1 VIAAAAI
8 LVFDLAGAQ
17 VNAWACAPARVKS
30 MMTPT
35 SRRGFL
41 FGLALAVPVLAAVA
55 AAPPVQLDPTIRE
68 FKLPA
73 DIPWRQGENGA
84 ASALLYGDPS
94 KPGLYVQLLKRGPNQ
109 WSKPHSHPNDRY
121 ITVLEGTF
129 WAGTGAGF
137 DTERT
142 VPLKPGTFMRDVANK
157 VHFDGSKDDGLT
169 VMFVGMGPS
178 TSTPAEVTAAASGPV
193 SVDPAAR
200 EIHRLDDIVWNQTE
214 TTSSVTLAGD
224 PGKPGIYVQYLRR
237 KPNQWSRPHS
247 HPNDR
252 FIMVMGGKM
261 HIGTGPTFDKDNTVA
276 LPKGGFVRDVAQKV
290 HFDGSKDDELWI
302 QIAGIGPATSTASQP
317 PK

>member
-1 VIAAAAI
+1 
-8 LVFDLAGAQ
+8 
-17 VNAWACAPARVKS
+17 

-41 FGLALAVPVLAAVA
+41 FGLALAVTALAVVA
-55 AAPPVQLDPTIRE
+55 AAPPAQLDPTIRE

-84 ASALLYGDPS
+84 ASALLFGDPS

-129 WAGTGAGF
+129 WAGTGTGF

-178 TSTPAEVTAAASGPV
+178 TSTPAEITAAASGPV

-200 EIHRLDDIVWNQTE
+200 EIHRLDDIAWNQTE
-214 TTSSVTLAGD
+214 TSSSVTLAGD

-276 LPKGGFVRDVAQKV
+276 LPKGGFVRDVAQKI

-302 QIAGIGPATSTASQP
+302 QIAGIGPASSTASQP

>member
-1 VIAAAAI
+1 
-8 LVFDLAGAQ
+8 
-17 VNAWACAPARVKS
+17 
-30 MMTPT
+30 MMTLT
-35 SRRGFL
+35 SRRRL
-41 FGLALAVPVLAAVA
+41 LVGLALAVPGLAAVY
-55 AAPPVQLDPTIRE
+55 AAPQVKLDPSIRE
-68 FKLPA
+68 FRLPA
-73 DIPWRQGENGA
+73 DIPWKQGENGA

-129 WAGTGAGF
+129 WAGTGTAY
-137 DTERT
+137 DTNRT

-178 TSTPAEVTAAASGPV
+178 TSTPAEITEPATGGPV
-193 SVDPAAR
+193 SVDPTVR
-200 EIHRLDDIVWNQTE
+200 EIHRLEDIVWNQGE
-214 TTSSVTLAGD
+214 ATSSVTLVGD
-224 PGKPGIYVQYLRR
+224 ASKPGIYVQYLRR

-252 FIMVMGGKM
+252 FIMVMGGRM
-261 HIGTGPTFDKDNTVA
+261 HIGTGTTFDKDNTIG
-276 LPKGGFVRDVAQKV
+276 LTKGSFVRDVAQKV
-290 HFDGSKDDELWI
+290 HYDGSKEDDLWI
-302 QIAGIGPATSTASQP
+302 QVAGIGPATSIAYEP